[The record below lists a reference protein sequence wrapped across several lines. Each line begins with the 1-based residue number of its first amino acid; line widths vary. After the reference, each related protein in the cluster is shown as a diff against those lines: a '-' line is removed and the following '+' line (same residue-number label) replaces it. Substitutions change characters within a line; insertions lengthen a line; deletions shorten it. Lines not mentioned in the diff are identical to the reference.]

1 MIAELV
7 KIDTESVVFSINAAW
22 IVVSILGVFALGIIL
37 GIIIGK
43 KI

>member
-7 KIDTESVVFSINAAW
+7 KIDTESIVFSINAVW
-22 IVVSILGVFALGIIL
+22 IVLLILGTFIL